1 MMNIMKRHTPNDDRE
16 SKLLLKT
23 SIRAPV
29 QQIKCSE
36 REVKRIDFCKKSN
49 RLCAFNVRRLIML
62 PVVRSRPPTKRS
74 ILSQEKLSSSKPRRH
89 KVAKYKQVCLKVHFP
104 LC

>member
-16 SKLLLKT
+16 SKLLVKT

-49 RLCAFNVRRLIML
+49 RLCAFNVRRLILL
-62 PVVRSRPPTKRS
+62 PVVRKRS

-89 KVAKYKQVCLKVHFP
+89 KVVKYKQVCLKVHFP